1 MNKFSFITQIGM
13 VVVAVIIVL
22 MYIQPKISSI
32 RGIQDLTTKYEIET
46 QNVSQINEDLKNKI
60 TSIEAINL
68 QDTQALVRFMPDS
81 VDEIAVLKDL
91 SLILESQ
98 AVSFFD
104 VAFKGSSVGK
114 QTTEDVVNEY
124 NSANEYAFTLSFE
137 STYTQL
143 KNILSQIEANN
154 YLLQVANLKISEGTQ
169 GSLKVDL
176 NLISFARASTTAVV
190 AP

>member
-60 TSIEAINL
+60 TSIEAINP